1 MFIFVLLKKNTYI
14 IFQNYLNTFDY
25 CLNKILH
32 YMYDVNPY
40 YALLIGIFYEREHF
54 PTV

>member
-1 MFIFVLLKKNTYI
+1 MYS
-14 IFQNYLNTFDY
+14 IFQNHLIDFDY

-32 YMYDVNPY
+32 YMYEVNPY